1 MHVWDIFPSPT
12 CVWTLRLLHLY
23 LRRLEDEY
31 VPATLSRDPTLF
43 PNLFS
48 AAAKLL
54 ERICIL
60 DIRDKSTPVSGPGV
74 KTAYNEP

>member
-12 CVWTLRLLHLY
+12 CVLTLRLLHLY
-23 LRRLEDEY
+23 LRRLEDEN

-43 PNLFS
+43 PDLFS
-48 AAAKLL
+48 AAAQLL